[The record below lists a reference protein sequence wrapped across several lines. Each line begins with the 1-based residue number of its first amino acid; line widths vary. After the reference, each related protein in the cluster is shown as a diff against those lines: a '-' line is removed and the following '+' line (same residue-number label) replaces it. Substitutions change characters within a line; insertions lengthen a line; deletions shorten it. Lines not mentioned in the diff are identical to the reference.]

1 MRKTKFLKD
10 IIFFKKHILNYQTP
24 INLSFIFTFGSL
36 LGFCMVLQIASGIF
50 LSFFYNSDTNHAFF
64 AVENI
69 MRNIKYGWFI
79 RYLHVNVAS
88 FIFFFLY
95 IHMGKA
101 LYFRSYTRMN
111 LWLSG
116 WAIFIVIMLTA
127 FSGYVLVWGQM
138 SLWAA
143 TVITNFFS
151 SVPFFGS
158 ELVEWIW
165 GGFTVSKPT
174 LTRFFSIH
182 FLAGLIVSF
191 LSVVHIL
198 VLHEEGSSNPI
209 GVQSQDN
216 VNFTIFLYK
225 DLFYMAVFVFFLSYF
240 VFFRPNAFMHPANYE
255 QANPFVTPKNIVPEW
270 YFLPYYT
277 VLKSIP
283 NKEGGIV
290 AMGLS
295 IVSLILLP
303 IIDKKTLIKTPK
315 IRFLWKWLFWFFVF
329 NFIFLGWLGEQPAEE
344 FYVFLGQIS
353 TFFYFLSIWFLIP
366 FIGRIE
372 TLLLSKKETELKN

>member
-1 MRKTKFLKD
+1 MRKNKLAVF
-10 IIFFKKHILNYQTP
+10 IKKHITNYLTP
-24 INLSFIFTFGSL
+24 INLSLLWSFGSL
-36 LGFCMVLQIASGIF
+36 LGLCMVLQITSGIF
-50 LSFFYNSDTNHAFF
+50 LSFFYNSDTNHAFM

-88 FIFFFLY
+88 FIFLFLY

-101 LYFRSYTRMN
+101 LYYRSYTRTK
-111 LWLSG
+111 LWFSG
-116 WAIFIVIMLTA
+116 WAIFIMCCLAA

-151 SVPFFGS
+151 SVPFIGDQ
-158 ELVEWIW
+158 LVEWIW

-182 FLAGLIVSF
+182 FLAGLLISF

-198 VLHEEGSSNPI
+198 VLHEEGSSNPM

-216 VNFTIFLYK
+216 INFTLFLSK
-225 DLFYMAVFVFFLSYF
+225 DLFWMSIFLFFLSYF
-240 VFFRPNAFMHPANYE
+240 VFFRPTAFMHPANFE

-270 YFLPYYT
+270 YFLPFYT
-277 VLKSIP
+277 ILKSIP
-283 NKEGGIV
+283 DKEGGII
-290 AMGLS
+290 AMGFS
-295 IVSLILLP
+295 MVSLILLP
-303 IIDKKTLIKTPK
+303 IIDKNTIIKTPEV
-315 IRFLWKWLFWFFVF
+315 RFIWKSLFWCFIF

-344 FYVFLGQIS
+344 LYVFLGQIS
-353 TFFYFLSIWFLIP
+353 TFIYFSSIWFFLP
-366 FIGRIE
+366 LVGRIE
-372 TLLLSKKETELKN
+372 TLLLKKK